1 MKEISALLLVPR
13 CKYYVEKKLR
23 ENLKNITKQK
33 IGVNMLKFRIQ
44 NFETG
49 IYLMNEL
56 ILRLYLIYIDNYA
69 IF

>member
-33 IGVNMLKFRIQ
+33 IGVNMLKFRI
-44 NFETG
+44 
-49 IYLMNEL
+49 
-56 ILRLYLIYIDNYA
+56 
-69 IF
+69 